1 MRHIISSSLAV
12 LGLAAAL
19 PRAGFAQEQ
28 PYMEQHVRAPSDA
41 FELKVGT
48 GYTQG
53 FGNVAPGRP
62 IDDVAGAGIG
72 ASADVDYRINIPW
85 SIGVEGQYQEFS
97 SAQNTSSRGLAVN
110 LGATYHFMPVLH
122 GDPWLRFGTGYRFV
136 WENDPVGAPNLSV
149 LRHGLDVLT
158 LKIGYDVRAT
168 EDVALGPVVGADL
181 NVFLW
186 QDASNGSAGALSSAQ
201 VGTFVYAGLQGRFD
215 MGGTRSDNTAQPT
228 MGVTAPQPETPIA
241 PPPPPAPPAP
251 AEQVQ
256 PVSPSINVSEEL
268 LARCSLEVNN
278 VKEAPKFDFNKIAL
292 TPGDLRVL
300 QQIADC
306 FSTGPLKG
314 SEMRLVGR
322 ADPRGPVRYNDSLGM
337 RRAESVAKFLWQHG
351 VDMDKTDL
359 ESRGKRDAVGYD
371 DASWQIDRRVDVLL
385 AH

>member
-122 GDPWLRFGTGYRFV
+122 GDPWLRFSTDRF
-136 WENDPVGAPNLSV
+136 GAPTGSFSHTK
-149 LRHGLDVLT
+149 R
-158 LKIGYDVRAT
+158 Y
-168 EDVALGPVVGADL
+168 PVPKRS
-181 NVFLW
+181 
-186 QDASNGSAGALSSAQ
+186 QGS
-201 VGTFVYAGLQGRFD
+201 
-215 MGGTRSDNTAQPT
+215 PW
-228 MGVTAPQPETPIA
+228 
-241 PPPPPAPPAP
+241 
-251 AEQVQ
+251 
-256 PVSPSINVSEEL
+256 
-268 LARCSLEVNN
+268 
-278 VKEAPKFDFNKIAL
+278 
-292 TPGDLRVL
+292 
-300 QQIADC
+300 
-306 FSTGPLKG
+306 STGMK
-314 SEMRLVGR
+314 
-322 ADPRGPVRYNDSLGM
+322 
-337 RRAESVAKFLWQHG
+337 
-351 VDMDKTDL
+351 
-359 ESRGKRDAVGYD
+359 
-371 DASWQIDRRVDVLL
+371 
-385 AH
+385 